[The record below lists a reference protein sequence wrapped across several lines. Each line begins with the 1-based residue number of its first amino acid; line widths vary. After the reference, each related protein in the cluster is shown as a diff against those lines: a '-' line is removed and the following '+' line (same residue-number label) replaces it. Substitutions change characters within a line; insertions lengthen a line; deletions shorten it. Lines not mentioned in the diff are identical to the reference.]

1 MWIYTPRRVENLAHF
16 SAADPWNGNQQTAFD
31 LDRVF
36 IAGLVPDRT
45 NLDDVSKP
53 HKYAIR
59 SALEQHHRA
68 LPDSLVSLW
77 RDGKVPVERLPALLK
92 GLEPNLKR
100 SDYIKLLSMTRLQR
114 IIRRY
119 APPVLGLIIALLGL
133 AVTVEDAGTG
143 IVMAAIGVLIVVAS
157 EAITRRLH
165 ARRKQQMEW
174 AIAQPAASRGAGR

>member
-16 SAADPWNGNQQTAFD
+16 NAADPWNGNQQTPFD

-36 IAGLVPDRT
+36 IRSIVPDRT
-45 NLDDVSKP
+45 NLEDESKP

-59 SALEQHHRA
+59 SALEQHHRT

-77 RDGKVPVERLPALLK
+77 RDGRIPVERLPPLLK

-114 IIRRY
+114 IIRRF
-119 APPVLGLIIALLGL
+119 APSSIGLIFALVGL
-133 AVTVEDAGTG
+133 AVTLDDAGTG
-143 IVMAAIGVLIVVAS
+143 IVMMIIGALILVAC
-157 EAITRRLH
+157 EAITRQLH
-165 ARRKQQMEW
+165 ARRKEQMEW
-174 AIAQPAASRGAGR
+174 AMGQPSASRGAGR